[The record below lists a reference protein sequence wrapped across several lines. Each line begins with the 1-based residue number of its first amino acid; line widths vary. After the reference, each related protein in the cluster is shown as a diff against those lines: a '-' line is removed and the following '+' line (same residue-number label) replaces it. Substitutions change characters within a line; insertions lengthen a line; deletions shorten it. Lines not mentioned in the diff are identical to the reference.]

1 MMKKSK
7 QADEGFVRLLLF
19 FIVHGTADCNLLMI
33 LKKTA
38 IKHYLNLSL
47 IIIIAIFYIIQFESI
62 K

>member
-1 MMKKSK
+1 MVKKSK
-7 QADEGFVRLLLF
+7 RADVKFVRLFLF
-19 FIVHGTADCNLLMI
+19 FAVHGTPDCNLLMI

-47 IIIIAIFYIIQFESI
+47 TIIIAIFYIIQFESI